1 MAKQYVTFVAVV
13 GMQNSPWQLCK
24 KWNAGNTFRRIQL
37 SISSTALMSR
47 NLIKCDLRKK
57 KKKGKKKKKANV
69 I

>member
-47 NLIKCDLRKK
+47 NLIKCNLKK
-57 KKKGKKKKKANV
+57 KKKERERER
-69 I
+69 